1 LNGVNSISVAL
12 AGPLPAEVDF
22 TATVTTEPRYFTGTL
37 THARHEA
44 FDTRTDDGI
53 ALEIVDN
60 VDLAPPIPVGP
71 GDRIAVRG
79 ELVKDPGRDP
89 LVHWTHHDPAARHAD
104 GWIDFA
110 GRRYA

>member
-1 LNGVNSISVAL
+1 MTNISQAL
-12 AGPLPAEVDF
+12 RGRLPAEVDF
-22 TATVTTEPRYFTGTL
+22 SATVTGQPHYFTGTA

-44 FDTRTDDGI
+44 FECRTDDGTQ
-53 ALEIVDN
+53 LEIVDN
-60 VDLAPPIPVGP
+60 VDLAPPVAVAP

-79 ELVKDPGRDP
+79 ELVRDAGREP
-89 LVHWTHHDPAARHAD
+89 VVHWTHHDPAREHAD

>member
-1 LNGVNSISVAL
+1 MMNISQAL
-12 AGPLPAEVDF
+12 GGPLPAEVDF
-22 TATVTTEPRYFTGTL
+22 GATVTGLPHYFTGAN

-44 FDTRTDDGI
+44 FNCRSDDGI
-53 ALEIVDN
+53 RLEVVDN
-60 VDLAPPIPVGP
+60 VDLAPPVAVVP

-79 ELVKDPGRDP
+79 ELVQDDGREP
-89 LVHWTHHDPAARHAD
+89 VVHWTHHDPAGAHAD

>member
-1 LNGVNSISVAL
+1 MSNLLTAL

-22 TATVTTEPRYFTGTL
+22 RATVTSPPRYFTGTV

-44 FDTRTDDGI
+44 FDVRSDDGL

-60 VDLAPPIPVGP
+60 IDLAPPVPVSP

-79 ELVKDPGRDP
+79 ELVHDAGRGP
-89 LVHWTHHDPAARHAD
+89 LVHWTHHDPRVHHPG
-104 GWIDFA
+104 GWIDLG